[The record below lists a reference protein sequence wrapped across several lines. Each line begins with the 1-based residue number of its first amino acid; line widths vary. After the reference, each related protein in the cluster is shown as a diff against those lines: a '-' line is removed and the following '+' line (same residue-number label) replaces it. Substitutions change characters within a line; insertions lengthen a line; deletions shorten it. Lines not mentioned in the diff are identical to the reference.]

1 MQCCIKAKLS
11 ERTKTPSEK
20 CGFHAYT
27 AVMFSS
33 DFARRYIVLSV
44 LDCMSHHDYKQN
56 LVLFLTVT
64 FSLQRRISS
73 ARPLQ
78 AHCQWRYL
86 EQSQSIERL
95 LFRSS
100 YALIH
105 TIKLPS
111 KVAFPSQRH
120 RWGFNNICDG
130 TVGSLQGGT
139 FQIADRF
146 GFDKMFV
153 NEQTFLI

>member
-1 MQCCIKAKLS
+1 MLHKGEIIGAHENPIRKMWISCL
-11 ERTKTPSEK
+11 
-20 CGFHAYT
+20 Y